1 MSPEETQTMSHVVQK
16 QTNIQKLQPKAVLPA
31 LPDTSGSLNPRLRLL
46 DPPLLDPEN
55 SPQALNPK
63 P

>member
-1 MSPEETQTMSHVVQK
+1 MSHVVQK

-31 LPDTSGSLNPRLRLL
+31 LPDTSSSLNPRLRLL